1 MNQLWRIEDGY
12 IVNAKSAK
20 ALDIDG
26 GEMEPESA
34 IIQYRQKSI
43 EEAAN
48 QRWGIDSEGYIYCE
62 ARPDLVLDI
71 QGREDEDGTPII
83 LYNKR
88 EGEVAS
94 NQRWTLEEF
103 QG

>member
-1 MNQLWRIEDGY
+1 MDPG
-12 IVNAKSAK
+12 A
-20 ALDIDG
+20 
-26 GEMEPESA
+26 P
-34 IIQYRQKSI
+34 IIQYEQKSS

-48 QRWGIDSEGYIYCE
+48 QKWGIDDEGYIYNL

-71 QGREDEDGTPII
+71 QGREDEDGTRII
-83 LYNKR
+83 LYTKR

-103 QG
+103 SG